1 MTELEKGLFNE
12 IWDKLNEA
20 TEKGFS
26 EVTPVDYDEDFVS
39 ALKHNNAVFAAF
51 KVHRQQNDMAA
62 RLTDANGELKP
73 FAQWMKEVLPI
84 ANHQNRIWFKTEYD
98 TAVKRAHQ
106 AAEWKQF
113 EREADVTPNIEWLR
127 TTAVRP
133 AADHSVFWSVPVIL
147 PVNDPF
153 WDRHK
158 PGDRWG
164 CKCGLRA
171 TDKPATPA
179 DRIPDGKDRDK
190 PAPGLNGNPAKTGQ
204 IFNDSHP
211 YNPPSC
217 AACTLPGKRVISKD
231 GETCTAQLIGVLNA
245 GNKKDCYHCSR
256 PVQLMKKA
264 GAFKSKTALERKKFL
279 QEMLPLLSAKVE
291 QTIRVKKQ
299 AVKMNIGFTK
309 YGNKHLYSDTFGR
322 AKNVLGKEDLKNLD
336 SILSEAI
343 FVKRVKLYKKRKHDD
358 IKRFYLFKGNIN
370 GKTAYLHVA
379 ELAKKRSNGK
389 MNYERFLYSITEKK

>member
-1 MTELEKGLFNE
+1 
-12 IWDKLNEA
+12 
-20 TEKGFS
+20 
-26 EVTPVDYDEDFVS
+26 
-39 ALKHNNAVFAAF
+39 
-51 KVHRQQNDMAA
+51 
-62 RLTDANGELKP
+62 
-73 FAQWMKEVLPI
+73 
-84 ANHQNRIWFKTEYD
+84 
-98 TAVKRAHQ
+98 
-106 AAEWKQF
+106 
-113 EREADVTPNIEWLR
+113 VTPNIEWLR

-217 AACTLPGKRVISKD
+217 TACTLPGKRVISKD
-231 GETCTAQLIGVLNA
+231 GETFTGKLIGFFNA
-245 GNKKDCYHCSR
+245 SNKKDCYHCSR

-264 GAFKSKTALERKKFL
+264 GEARERKEL
-279 QEMLPLLSAKVE
+279 EAAMEPLIK
-291 QTIRVKKQ
+291 
-299 AVKMNIGFTK
+299 
-309 YGNKHLYSDTFGR
+309 
-322 AKNVLGKEDLKNLD
+322 KNVIRKVAPDKQIKIIFKKSGNAHIVNDVMEKGVKLSKADLSKLNDLIRD
-336 SILSEAI
+336 AEYVRSSD
-343 FVKRVKLYKKRKHDD
+343 LYKKRSDNVL
-358 IKRFYLFKGNIN
+358 RFYYFKDNERGVYYN
-370 GKTAYLHVA
+370 VA
-379 ELAKKRSNGK
+379 EEAVKNKNGHIYLTRYAYSATKNIPPKKRKNRK
-389 MNYERFLYSITEKK
+389 AAT